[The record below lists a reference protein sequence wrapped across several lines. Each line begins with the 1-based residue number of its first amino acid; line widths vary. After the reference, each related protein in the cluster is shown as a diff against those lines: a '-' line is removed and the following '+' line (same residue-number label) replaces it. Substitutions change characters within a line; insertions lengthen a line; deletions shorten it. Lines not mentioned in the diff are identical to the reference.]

1 MLLMLIKI
9 VYLFC
14 FFKSCQS
21 HKLGFPT
28 LKGFGQQQQALPP
41 PKDGLPKTDTV
52 IVGAGVIGLATAFQL
67 VLAHTET
74 AGAKSTLPGGTIV
87 VVERAAHICPA
98 ASGQATGGL
107 GDFGF
112 STGVAD
118 LGILSYDLL
127 QKVAFPGGPAEFG
140 FSESTV
146 YRITPGNFTGTPK
159 PADDWGPTPPV
170 EQPLSALPDWVQPK
184 KHWSVQRMSGPPHAS
199 HLDPARFCLFLF
211 NECKKLGVQFVFN
224 AKAISAEAAPGS
236 TYFSSVQLE
245 QQDHSLLNISCR
257 SLVLAAGPWSPRV
270 FSTLFPNATVHLPM
284 NSTTSAGNHF
294 RIRTPRWKPEDDRKG
309 SVQVFLQN
317 DAPDGQG
324 LDITSFS
331 GGELYVGGWGA
342 IPEELPERAESIQA
356 QPSEI
361 ESMKALTK
369 QYLRIPED
377 DELEIFAVGRCYR
390 PFANLRHP
398 IITKVDWDLLG
409 MEKGFRNVP
418 RSSNQIQVGLDCN
431 HSKGG
436 LYLNTGHFGDGVA
449 LSMGS
454 GKITSELLLGLVP
467 SIDVSGLG
475 LS

>member
-1 MLLMLIKI
+1 MLIKI

-270 FSTLFPNATVHLPM
+270 FSTLFPNAT
-284 NSTTSAGNHF
+284 
-294 RIRTPRWKPEDDRKG
+294 
-309 SVQVFLQN
+309 
-317 DAPDGQG
+317 
-324 LDITSFS
+324 

>member
-41 PKDGLPKTDTV
+41 PKDELPKTDTV

-146 YRITPGNFTGTPK
+146 YRIIPGNFTGTPK

-199 HLDPARFCLFLF
+199 HL
-211 NECKKLGVQFVFN
+211 
-224 AKAISAEAAPGS
+224 
-236 TYFSSVQLE
+236 
-245 QQDHSLLNISCR
+245 LLNISCR

-270 FSTLFPNATVHLPM
+270 FSTLFPNATLQLPM
-284 NSTTSAGNHF
+284 NSTASAGNHF
-294 RIRTPRWKPEDDRKG
+294 RIRTPGWKPEDDRKG
-309 SVQVFLQN
+309 SEQVFFQN
-317 DAPDGQG
+317 DALDGQG
-324 LDITSFS
+324 LDITSFL

-398 IITKVDWDLLG
+398 IITKVNWDLLG
-409 MEKGFRNVP
+409 VEKGFRNVP
-418 RSSNQIQVGLDCN
+418 RSSNQIQVGSDCN